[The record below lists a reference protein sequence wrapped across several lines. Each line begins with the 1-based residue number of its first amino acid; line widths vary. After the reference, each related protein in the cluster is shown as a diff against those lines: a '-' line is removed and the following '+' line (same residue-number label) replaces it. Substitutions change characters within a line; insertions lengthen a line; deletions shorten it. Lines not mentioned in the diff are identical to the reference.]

1 MTAIP
6 ETGTPLQD
14 FPAETPNPIPVPILI
29 AQIHELEYQT
39 SLLNDFPQDKE
50 RSEAKKSL
58 AHQKALRVF
67 LLLGERY
74 NPDYQMSVTLRGLD
88 ELDIHPRSANRFS
101 ISVNNHEGNYIGEV
115 GSNLA
120 MMSKIPYFNGDSQ
133 RALDELVKPDAFEKE
148 GPLSFS
154 ERIHDEI
161 RQIEEDYGIA
171 VRSGQ
176 LETAEN
182 LSHQRDKLIE
192 RVLRLRLS
200 WPELRYFIFA
210 KLRKGREE
218 VLINLN
224 FERHDSKA
232 FNNYVTFPW
241 SKEAD
246 LLILASGGYAFID
259 DALIPE
265 DEE

>member
-1 MTAIP
+1 MTAIR
-6 ETGTPLQD
+6 ETGTPSPG
-14 FPAETPNPIPVPILI
+14 FPAETPNPIPVPVLI
-29 AQIHELEYQT
+29 AQIHELEYQ
-39 SLLNDFPQDKE
+39 SSWLNDFPQDKE

-67 LLLGERY
+67 LLLGERDNPAY
-74 NPDYQMSVTLRGLD
+74 NMSVTLRRLD
-88 ELDIHPRSANRFS
+88 EAEIHPRAAHRFT
-101 ISVNNHEGNYIGEV
+101 IEVDDNEGNYV
-115 GSNLA
+115 GKVTANLA
-120 MMSKIPYFNGDSQ
+120 MLAIIPYFNGNSEKV
-133 RALDELVKPDAFEKE
+133 LYELVKPDALEKE
-148 GPLSFS
+148 GPASFS

-182 LSHQRDKLIE
+182 LSHQREVLIE
-192 RVLRLRLS
+192 RIIRLRLS

-246 LLILASGGYAFID
+246 LLILASGGYTFID
-259 DALIPE
+259 ESLIPE